1 VLRITINETPTERR
15 WILQGRLVGP
25 WVAEVRTSW
34 KKTYRDDDGR
44 TCIIDLCDVTF
55 IDKGGEN
62 LLRSMSKQGL
72 RLVASG
78 LYIKHIVDQL
88 KPKSKSRPLRVI
100 SCLFAAL
107 LGGVI
112 APLSCTQ
119 ASSERPK
126 TNTVQGW
133 TVELNSTNQRWG
145 ITAPSFFLKSKKEQ
159 HRAS

>member
-1 VLRITINETPTERR
+1 VLRISINETPTERR

-34 KKTYRDDDGR
+34 KKTHRDDDGR

-62 LLRSMSKQGL
+62 LLRS
-72 RLVASG
+72 
-78 LYIKHIVDQL
+78 
-88 KPKSKSRPLRVI
+88 
-100 SCLFAAL
+100 
-107 LGGVI
+107 I

-119 ASSERPK
+119 ASSERPT
-126 TNTVQGW
+126 TNAVQGW
-133 TVELNSTNQRWG
+133 TVELNATNQRWG